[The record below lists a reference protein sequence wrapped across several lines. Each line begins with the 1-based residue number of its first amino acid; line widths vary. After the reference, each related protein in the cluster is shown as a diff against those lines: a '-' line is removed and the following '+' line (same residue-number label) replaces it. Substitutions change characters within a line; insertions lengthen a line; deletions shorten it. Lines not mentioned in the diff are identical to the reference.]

1 MKPIRN
7 ITPYMGSADSSVN
20 ASLTLLKVFKR
31 IRSID
36 PAYTPPSR
44 YQARIKSK
52 QSTRRAA
59 LHIVR

>member
-1 MKPIRN
+1 
-7 ITPYMGSADSSVN
+7 MGSADSSVN

-44 YQARIKSK
+44 YQARIKGK
-52 QSTRRAA
+52 QATRRAT

>member
-1 MKPIRN
+1 MKPRRD
-7 ITPYMGSADSSVN
+7 ITPYMGSADSNVN

-36 PAYTPPSR
+36 PTYTPPSR
-44 YQARIKSK
+44 YQAGIKSK
-52 QSTRRAA
+52 QATRRAA